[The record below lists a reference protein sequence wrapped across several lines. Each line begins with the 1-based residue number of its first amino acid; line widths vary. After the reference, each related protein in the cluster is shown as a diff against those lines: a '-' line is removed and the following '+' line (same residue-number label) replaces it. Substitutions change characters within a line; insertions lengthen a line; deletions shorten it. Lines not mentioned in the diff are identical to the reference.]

1 MQTTSSQPRAI
12 YYVVAL
18 QIWEYFS
25 FYGMRALLILYLTNQ
40 LKYDDNHAYALF
52 SAYCSLVYVTPIL
65 GGYLA
70 DKLLGNRMAVM
81 LGALLMAI
89 GHLVLGASETAPL
102 FLYLSLAII
111 VCGYGLFK
119 SNVSCLLGELY
130 EPADPRRDGGFSLM
144 YAAGNIGSIIA
155 PIACGYVQ
163 EEYSWAMGFALA
175 AIGMVAGLVIFLC
188 GNRHFQHTAGVNRQA
203 LCARRFLLP
212 NWGWLLVLLVT
223 APLLIAV
230 LFWQEWSVYALIVAT
245 AIGLA
250 VLARIYLRAETD
262 KQRKDLRL
270 IVVLTAFSLLFWAF
284 AQQGGSSISLYIDRF
299 VNRHIMSYE
308 VPTAMFQSINA
319 FAVMLCGM
327 VLAWL
332 VKESVN
338 GNRTVRIWGKFALG
352 LGLMSAGF
360 CILTLSARWSAAYGQ
375 SSMPLMVLGLAVM
388 GFAELFIDPVAM
400 SQITRIEIPG
410 VTGVLTGIYMLLSGA
425 IANYLAG
432 VIADQTSQASFDAAG
447 AVNYSIDAY
456 ITVFS
461 QITWGA
467 LACVGVVLVIWLY
480 HSLKVRTAVWRWS
493 NSFSGGL
500 PGRQRLLP
508 RLLVINYRAR
518 IVQRDP
524 LFIRPRPRLMQGLL
538 RHLCQLRQ
546 PATYKHPL
554 FIKLFALGGGVKYAK
569 IGRGVGAR

>member
-1 MQTTSSQPRAI
+1 MKTTSSQPRAI

-89 GHLVLGASETAPL
+89 GHLVLGASETAPV
-102 FLYLSLAII
+102 FLYD
-111 VCGYGLFK
+111 
-119 SNVSCLLGELY
+119 
-130 EPADPRRDGGFSLM
+130 PADPRRDGGFSLM

-332 VKESVN
+332 VKESVG

-410 VTGVLTGIYMLLSGA
+410 VTGVLTGIYMLL
-425 IANYLAG
+425 
-432 VIADQTSQASFDAAG
+432 ADQTSQASFDAAG

-456 ITVFS
+456 IKVFS

-480 HSLKVRTAVWRWS
+480 HSLKVRTRRLAVE
-493 NSFSGGL
+493 
-500 PGRQRLLP
+500 
-508 RLLVINYRAR
+508 
-518 IVQRDP
+518 
-524 LFIRPRPRLMQGLL
+524 
-538 RHLCQLRQ
+538 
-546 PATYKHPL
+546 
-554 FIKLFALGGGVKYAK
+554 
-569 IGRGVGAR
+569 

>member
-1 MQTTSSQPRAI
+1 MNTSSQPRAI

-25 FYGMRALLILYLTNQ
+25 FYGMRALLILYLINQ

-70 DKLLGNRMAVM
+70 DKVLGNRMAVM
-81 LGALLMAI
+81 LGALLMAV
-89 GHLVLGASETAPL
+89 GHLVLGASEISPA

-130 EPADPRRDGGFSLM
+130 QPADPRRDGGFSLL
-144 YAAGNIGSIIA
+144 YAAGNIGSIVA

-175 AIGMVAGLVIFLC
+175 AIGMLAGLVIFMC
-188 GNRHFQHTAGVNRQA
+188 GKRHFNHTVGVNTA
-203 LCARRFLLP
+203 VLMSKKFAVP
-212 NWGWLLVLLVT
+212 VWGWLLVLLVVS
-223 APLLIAV
+223 PLFIAL
-230 LFWQEWSVYALIVAT
+230 LFWKEWSLYALIVAT
-245 AIGLA
+245 LIGLV
-250 VLARIYLRAETD
+250 VLAKIYRQAENSR
-262 KQRKDLRL
+262 QRKELGL
-270 IVVLTAFSLLFWAF
+270 IVVLTFFSLLFWAF

-299 VNRHIMSYE
+299 VNRSVLGYE
-308 VPTAMFQSINA
+308 VPTAMFQSING
-319 FAVMLCGM
+319 FAVMLCGF

-332 VKESVN
+332 VKESVT
-338 GNRTVRIWGKFALG
+338 GNRAARIWGKYAIG

-360 CILTLSARWSAAYGQ
+360 CILTLSARWSAAYGH
-375 SSMPLMVLGLAVM
+375 SSMPLMILGLAVM

-432 VIADQTSQASFDAAG
+432 VIADQTSQSSFDASG
-447 AVNYSIDAY
+447 ASNYSIDAY
-456 ITVFS
+456 IDVFS

-467 LACVGVVLVIWLY
+467 LACVGLVLAIWLY
-480 HSLKVRTAVWRWS
+480 HSL
-493 NSFSGGL
+493 
-500 PGRQRLLP
+500 
-508 RLLVINYRAR
+508 R
-518 IVQRDP
+518 IKSR
-524 LFIRPRPRLMQGLL
+524 RPVLES
-538 RHLCQLRQ
+538 
-546 PATYKHPL
+546 
-554 FIKLFALGGGVKYAK
+554 
-569 IGRGVGAR
+569 